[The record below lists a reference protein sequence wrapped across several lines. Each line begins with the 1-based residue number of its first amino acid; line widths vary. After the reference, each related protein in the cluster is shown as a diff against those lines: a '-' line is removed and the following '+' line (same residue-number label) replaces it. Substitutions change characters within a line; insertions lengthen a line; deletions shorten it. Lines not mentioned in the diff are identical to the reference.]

1 MNGLADEE
9 RRLLNAAKKIHEHKL
24 VQIKWYGTL
33 IGRASDG
40 RIEQLLIFRLNEQLD
55 RRTEKKV
62 ERRNDC
68 RNGSIRLLIS

>member
-1 MNGLADEE
+1 MRKEDFSTLL
-9 RRLLNAAKKIHEHKL
+9 RRFTNTNSCKSSGMEHSFR
-24 VQIKWYGTL
+24 
-33 IGRASDG
+33 RASDG